1 MKSILISWI
10 ATTHDF
16 FVKNEK
22 GETVRSETR
31 FNKQG
36 PHFSLYEDF
45 KGFDTHYLLA
55 QSQEDRRFI
64 QWELLASELRTHFE
78 KDVILKPMN
87 INDISDV
94 GEIKSRVDELL
105 NEMDTEQPI
114 EVFINPGTPAMQTV
128 WYLIGAERSAIKNI
142 RFFKRREKKHIK
154 DYRKPSNE
162 YLDFDTSQFAHVT
175 NIRETIS
182 NKRSGKAPKI
192 TNSLKDVYNR
202 AYQVAGN
209 NRTTVLIQGDT
220 GTGKEYLARYIHDSS
235 HRKEQPYVAI
245 NCGSYRGDLL
255 ESRLF
260 GYEKGAFTGA
270 DKQTKGVFEDA
281 HKGTIF
287 LDEIG
292 DISPRMQVTL
302 LRALEE
308 RQISRVGSTKNI
320 SVDVRVIVASNKDL
334 WELCKEGKFRYDLYY
349 RLAIAE
355 LRLPSFMEFDRK
367 ERKEWIT
374 YFLETMYTKL
384 EKRYLNNI
392 SKDVWEFLLNYRFY
406 GNLRELRN
414 TVETF
419 YTFCDTKITIDDI
432 PQRMLKMDPKRS
444 LKLDDIIKA
453 HINKVVTFCD
463 GNISRAAVVLDK
475 NRATVRKYLD

>member
-1 MKSILISWI
+1 
-10 ATTHDF
+10 
-16 FVKNEK
+16 
-22 GETVRSETR
+22 
-31 FNKQG
+31 
-36 PHFSLYEDF
+36 
-45 KGFDTHYLLA
+45 
-55 QSQEDRRFI
+55 
-64 QWELLASELRTHFE
+64 
-78 KDVILKPMN
+78 
-87 INDISDV
+87 
-94 GEIKSRVDELL
+94 
-105 NEMDTEQPI
+105 
-114 EVFINPGTPAMQTV
+114 
-128 WYLIGAERSAIKNI
+128 
-142 RFFKRREKKHIK
+142 
-154 DYRKPSNE
+154 
-162 YLDFDTSQFAHVT
+162 
-175 NIRETIS
+175 
-182 NKRSGKAPKI
+182 
-192 TNSLKDVYNR
+192 
-202 AYQVAGN
+202 
-209 NRTTVLIQGDT
+209 
-220 GTGKEYLARYIHDSS
+220 
-235 HRKEQPYVAI
+235 
-245 NCGSYRGDLL
+245 
-255 ESRLF
+255 LF